1 VLGRSTFR
9 CSAQAGARSLT
20 QRFVFALI
28 KLSAHTCSTEQQF
41 CLNVNNHAV
50 RPFDAGCWKR
60 LVDAE
65 QLLSRRGA
73 ESVVVLD
80 SSRISTFTHA
90 FLPVGAS
97 KHDRGLEFQHCCF
110 LG

>member
-9 CSAQAGARSLT
+9 CSPQAGARSLT
-20 QRFVFALI
+20 QRFAFAQI
-28 KLSAHTCSTEQQF
+28 KLRAHTCKHGNTQF
-41 CLNVNNHAV
+41 CLNVHNHAV

-65 QLLSRRGA
+65 QLLSRRVA

-90 FLPVGAS
+90 FVPVGAS
-97 KHDRGLEFQHCCF
+97 
-110 LG
+110 